1 MFQRDFIMNE
11 ARKFALMLAKLLG
24 LKAEG
29 DYDEYLR
36 YFNEI
41 LNEEYNTHLA
51 GLINLDEKHF
61 KKHIIDA
68 GYSSEKLNAFSQ
80 MLYVFAEPF
89 KADDET
95 SALLKKVMVIFDL
108 LETEHHY
115 ESFDNVS
122 KRKAIYHYFNTNY
135 ERA

>member
-11 ARKFALMLAKLLG
+11 ARKFALILAKLLG

-29 DYDEYLR
+29 EYEDYLK
-36 YFNEI
+36 YFNEV
-41 LNEEYNTHLA
+41 LDEEYNAELEE
-51 GLINLDEKHF
+51 LLDLDEEGF
-61 KKHIIDA
+61 KKRLSSA
-68 GYSSEKLNAFSQ
+68 QYSTEKLNALAQ

-89 KADDET
+89 KADEET
-95 SALLKKVMVIFDL
+95 SALLKKVMVIFNL

-122 KRKAIYHYFNTNY
+122 KRQAIYNYFNNNY

>member
-11 ARKFALMLAKLLG
+11 ARKFALILAKLLG
-24 LKAEG
+24 LKVEG
-29 DYDEYLR
+29 EYESYLK
-36 YFNEI
+36 YFNEV
-41 LNEEYNTHLA
+41 LDEEYNAELEE
-51 GLINLDEKHF
+51 LLKLDKAAF
-61 KKHIIDA
+61 KKRLIDA
-68 GYSSEKLNAFSQ
+68 GYSAEKLNALGQ

-89 KADDET
+89 TADEET

-115 ESFDNVS
+115 ESFDNIT
-122 KRKAIYHYFNTNY
+122 KRNVIHQYFNNNY

>member
-11 ARKFALMLAKLLG
+11 ARKFALILAKLLG

-29 DYDEYLR
+29 EYQLYLK
-36 YFNEI
+36 YFNEVLDEEYNAELEELLK
-41 LNEEYNTHLA
+41 LNEE
-51 GLINLDEKHF
+51 DF
-61 KKHIIDA
+61 KKRLTDA
-68 GYSSEKLNAFSQ
+68 GYTSEKLNALSQ

-89 KADDET
+89 TVDEET

-115 ESFDNVS
+115 ESFDNMG
-122 KRKAIYHYFNTNY
+122 KRQAIYNYFITNND
-135 ERA
+135 RS

>member
-11 ARKFALMLAKLLG
+11 ARKFALILAKLLG

-29 DYDEYLR
+29 EREEYLK
-36 YFNEI
+36 YFNEVLGEEYNAELEGLI
-41 LNEEYNTHLA
+41 KLNEE
-51 GLINLDEKHF
+51 DF
-61 KKHIIDA
+61 KKRLIDA
-68 GYSSEKLNAFSQ
+68 GYTSEKLNALSQ

-89 KADDET
+89 TAGEET
-95 SALLKKVMVIFDL
+95 SALLKKAMVIFDL

-115 ESFDNVS
+115 ESFDNIT
-122 KRKAIYHYFNTNY
+122 KRNDIYKYFNTTH